1 MEENEK
7 IESELSKIKKE
18 NPFKVP
24 EHYFDDFAARMQIK
38 LMAEKEPDKGKQ
50 VRFMDYIKPVIGIA
64 ASFAL
69 IMLLVYVP
77 LKTFIPHAT
86 NTTAGTDFSDTELLN
101 LVEDIDENSFFALLE
116 ETEESETFTDDELT
130 AYVSANFSE
139 YEIYVNTEME

>member
-1 MEENEK
+1 MEELEN
-7 IESELSKIKKE
+7 ISPELSKIKKE

-24 EHYFDDFAARMQIK
+24 NNYFDDFSARMQIK
-38 LMAEKEPDKGKQ
+38 LAAEKEPAAKQ
-50 VRFMDYIKPVIGIA
+50 IRFMDYLKPAIGIA

-77 LKTFIPHAT
+77 LKTFIPNKT
-86 NTTAGTDFSDTELLN
+86 NTTASAEFSDTEFLN
-101 LVEDIDENSFFALLE
+101 MIEDIDENSFFALLE

-130 AYVSANFSE
+130 AYISANFSE